1 MNDKEEVRMYN
12 KINYTKIGDYYI
24 PNIVVPESKP
34 IGKYGRLHLKYL
46 KENRKGFYTS
56 LLVTGKLNDYLHKI
70 DTKAKITL
78 GMLMQ
83 ELAVKQG
90 ITEKLKAENQ
100 MEWVG
105 GMNNI
110 RQSANEILNHE
121 IIYQHD
127 IKDSVWLLKNLEV
140 LA

>member
-24 PNIVVPESKP
+24 PDIVVPENKP

-56 LLVTGKLNDYLHKI
+56 LLVTGKLNGYLYKI
-70 DTKAKITL
+70 DRKAKIKL
-78 GMLMQ
+78 EILIK
-83 ELAVKQG
+83 ELATKQG
-90 ITEKLKAENQ
+90 ITENLKSKNQ

-105 GMNNI
+105 GMNNV
-110 RQSANEILNHE
+110 RRCAEEVVLNDM
-121 IIYQHD
+121 IY
-127 IKDSVWLLKNLEV
+127 
-140 LA
+140 